1 MVENTVNGALT
12 LSIVESFLQS
22 TGPSLAYVQIAPA
35 DLAVLHAAGIVV
47 DSREAANGAALPVGL
62 SIGGKA
68 LFADEKVPV
77 NELLALDLNKQVI
90 GVLTL
95 ATVIE
100 VAGEK
105 N

>member
-1 MVENTVNGALT
+1 MVKNTVKGALT
-12 LSIVESFLQS
+12 LAIVESFLQA

-35 DLAVLHAAGIVV
+35 DLTLLRSAGIVV
-47 DSREAANGAALPVGL
+47 DSNEEVNGAALPVGL

-68 LFADEKVPV
+68 LFADEKVPM

-100 VAGEK
+100 VAGET